1 MRAALVPGFAVALLS
16 LLLPI
21 GARAQAQQLQ
31 PPMQLQPR
39 SQSRPASR
47 QSVPHHAAAPQPAHA
62 RPAIATQPET
72 PAVTVPLPMTVPP
85 PVAVPSP
92 VAVPPPPRGV
102 LAVVTLADIGFVNGL
117 RLANL
122 GARRELF
129 VPLPQDGEVA
139 ASNLALTFDDI
150 SAHDARRHL
159 EVQVNDRT
167 VVAIALD
174 GKSRGRTVQIPLD
187 KTRPKDG
194 YLKISFSYSGAATLD
209 RCIDVRYVGDSLTI
223 RPETA
228 VEVDVGPLNQLD
240 VTTTAA
246 LMPRDVV
253 IALPGRRVAESEIA
267 GVLTVARSLVAS
279 GHRVSFHHGFE
290 DLSSVAKRDETG
302 RWTRGVVLIGPVAE
316 AASAVDSPLTKVA
329 GTVQPLSTLAVVR
342 LGGLPALLISDGNVV
357 RAGRLFASPML
368 AATRGVTT
376 ASVGEASPIDLPS
389 DRVTFGQL
397 AIAPA
402 EADVFGRAD
411 LVAVIDTR
419 RLPAGTRPARILLDV
434 MVAPDGAG
442 EKAVVSAF
450 VNERLLGSTVAAIGE
465 PTHLDLALPEGLVGT
480 IANVRVVVQRES
492 VQGNCRFEPQGYPA
506 QILASSSVVLAKAGA
521 PRHDFSDLIPHFARG
536 IHLLLPANTAER
548 PLLALGLLAE
558 VVDQLSPDIAPLNV
572 VFVADG
578 DAASPDSPFVAVSD
592 RPPAGA
598 NPRVRFD
605 RGRVTV
611 ADRSGRTLLDL
622 GGFLGGA
629 VVQLVSAG
637 ENPGLWIKPLSA
649 DGAAPSPRDLHLD
662 HGDVAFIDAN
672 GVALAMSTERDT
684 VVKIAYPDQVSW
696 LTVAERFRSWI
707 FGGIWLFA
715 TAALLFVMQRML
727 RRRPAPKGE

>member
-1 MRAALVPGFAVALLS
+1 MSRMRAYSVSGFAFT
-16 LLLPI
+16 LLLLLHVE
-21 GARAQAQQLQ
+21 ARAQARQVQPPIQLQ
-31 PPMQLQPR
+31 TRPATEP
-39 SQSRPASR
+39 RPASR
-47 QSVPHHAAAPQPAHA
+47 PNPPRHAVAAPPAVHPHPPAAAE
-62 RPAIATQPET
+62 PET
-72 PAVTVPLPMTVPP
+72 PAEAAPAPVTAPH
-85 PVAVPSP
+85 
-92 VAVPPPPRGV
+92 GV
-102 LAVVTLADIGFVNGL
+102 LAEVTLSDIGFVNGL

-139 ASNLALTFDDI
+139 ASSLALVFDDI

-167 VVAIALD
+167 VIAIALD
-174 GKSRGRTVQIPLD
+174 GKSRDRTVQIPLG

-194 YLKISFSYSGAATLD
+194 YLKLSFLYSGAATLD

-228 VEVDVGPLNQLD
+228 VEIDVGPLNQLD

-253 IALPGRRVAESEIA
+253 VALPGRRAAESEIA
-267 GVLTVARSLVAS
+267 AAITVARSLVAS
-279 GHRVSFHHGFE
+279 GRHVSFHHGFE
-290 DLSSVAKRDETG
+290 DLSSIAKRDETG

-316 AASAVDSPLTKVA
+316 AASAVDVPLAKMA
-329 GTVQPLSTLAVVR
+329 GAVQPLGTLAAVR
-342 LGGLPALLISDGNVV
+342 IGGLPALLISDGNVV

-368 AATRGVTT
+368 AATRGIAT
-376 ASVGEASPIDLPS
+376 ASVGEAAPIDLPT
-389 DRVTFGQL
+389 DRVTFEQL
-397 AIAPA
+397 SVAPA

-411 LVAVIDTR
+411 LVTVIDTR
-419 RLPAGTRPARILLDV
+419 RLPAETRPARVLLDV
-434 MVAPDGAG
+434 MVAPDGEG

-450 VNERLLGSTVAAIGE
+450 VNERLLGSTVAAIGAA
-465 PTHLDLALPEGLVGT
+465 THLDLALPDGLVGS

-492 VQGNCRFEPQGYPA
+492 TQGNCRLEPQGYPA
-506 QILASSSVVLAKAGA
+506 QILGSSSVVLAKAGA
-521 PRHDFSDLIPHFARG
+521 AKHDFSDLIPHFASG
-536 IHLLLPANTAER
+536 LQLLLPANTADQ
-548 PLLALGLLAE
+548 PLLALGLVAE
-558 VVDQLSPDIAPLNV
+558 VVNQLSPDTAPLNV
-572 VFVADG
+572 AFMAGG
-578 DAASPDSPFVAVSD
+578 DAASPNGPFVAVSD

-598 NPRVRFD
+598 APRVRFD

-622 GGFLGGA
+622 GGFVGSA

-637 ENPGLWIKPLSA
+637 DNPGLWIKSLSA
-649 DGAAPSPRDLHLD
+649 DGAAPSPRNLHLD
-662 HGDVAFIDAN
+662 HGDVAFVDAN

-684 VVKIAYPDQVSW
+684 VVKISYPDQVSW

-707 FGGIWLFA
+707 IGGLWLFA
-715 TAALLFVMQRML
+715 TAALLFILQRML
-727 RRRPAPKGE
+727 RRRVVPKGG